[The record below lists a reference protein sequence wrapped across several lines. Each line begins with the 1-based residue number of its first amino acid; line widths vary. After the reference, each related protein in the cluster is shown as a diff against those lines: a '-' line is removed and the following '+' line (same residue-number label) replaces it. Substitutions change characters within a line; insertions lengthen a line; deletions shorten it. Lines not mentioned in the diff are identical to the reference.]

1 MSDHNQ
7 DNEPQMQLQMPPE
20 VQRGAYANETIIS
33 HTREEF
39 VMDYILATPPIGVV
53 NARVLISPTHAK
65 RLMLALQENIA
76 KYEEQYGELE
86 YVSPV
91 TGTPEGGIRH

>member
-1 MSDHNQ
+1 MSDHTQ
-7 DNEPQMQLQMPPE
+7 DKQPQMQLQMPPE
-20 VQRGAYANETIIS
+20 VQRGSYANETIIS

-53 NARVLISPTHAK
+53 NARVLVSPTHAK
-65 RLMLALQENIA
+65 RLLLALQENIA
-76 KYEEQYGELE
+76 KYEEQYGEIA

-91 TGTPEGGIRH
+91 TGTPDGMRH

>member
-1 MSDHNQ
+1 MSDNSQ
-7 DNEPQMQLQMPPE
+7 NNEPKMQLQMPPE
-20 VQRGAYANETIIS
+20 VQRGSYANETIIS

-65 RLMLALQENIA
+65 RLVLALQENIA
-76 KYEEQYGELE
+76 RYEEQYGEIAL
-86 YVSPV
+86 VSPV
-91 TGTPEGGIRH
+91 SGTGAGMRH